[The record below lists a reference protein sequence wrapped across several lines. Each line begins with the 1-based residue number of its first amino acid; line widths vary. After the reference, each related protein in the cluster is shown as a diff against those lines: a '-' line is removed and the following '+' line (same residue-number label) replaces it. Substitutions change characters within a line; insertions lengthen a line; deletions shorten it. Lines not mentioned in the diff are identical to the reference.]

1 MLTKVKLILTKVRFL
16 KIFSFFAIF
25 DPNLTLTFFKCVIS
39 SYKCLTFA
47 LRCLYNYYILL
58 HQMHS
63 PCKIW
68 IKPIDN
74 TSFFIFYNISNI
86 FLDLIW
92 PKFCPK
98 TTHVFFM
105 VSNII
110 FKEIQLITLIA
121 IQYFWKIFGKTS
133 KSCHLLDQL
142 RQKMGQYEPCPPK
155 MFFVMLICSRV
166 ISGHN
171 SCIIVS

>member
-1 MLTKVKLILTKVRFL
+1 MLFLAIYASHLHLDVCTTTTSCFIKV
-16 KIFSFFAIF
+16 
-25 DPNLTLTFFKCVIS
+25 
-39 SYKCLTFA
+39 
-47 LRCLYNYYILL
+47 
-58 HQMHS
+58 HS

-74 TSFFIFYNISNI
+74 TTFYI
-86 FLDLIW
+86 FLQHFQHIFGPNLAQILSQDH
-92 PKFCPK
+92 
-98 TTHVFFM
+98 TRFFM
-105 VSNII
+105 VSNKI

-142 RQKMGQYEPCPPK
+142 GQKMGQYEPCPPK
-155 MFFVMLICSRV
+155 MFFVMFICSRV